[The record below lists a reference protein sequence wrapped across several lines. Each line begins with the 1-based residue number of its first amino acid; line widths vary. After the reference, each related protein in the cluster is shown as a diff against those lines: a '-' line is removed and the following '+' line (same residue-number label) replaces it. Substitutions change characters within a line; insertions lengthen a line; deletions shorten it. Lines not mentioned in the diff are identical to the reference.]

1 MAADVEP
8 FSYAGDPRITSA
20 LRVAD
25 FSLKDLM
32 QTLDIEAPAT
42 ADPNAM
48 TTVSFSGNAVVG
60 SEALSLTDM
69 TLVLDD
75 TTMIGELAVP
85 LDENGVLKFE
95 LSADS
100 INLDN
105 YMAPADEADPAAGA
119 ESFDEVEIPVELIR
133 ALKARGNIR
142 LDEAFLGPMTFTN
155 LQLGVDSGDS
165 RLRLHP
171 ITAEFFEGAYNGD
184 VRIDVSG
191 TAPSLS
197 VNESISGVSLQS
209 MAQTVFEAEN
219 ISGTIDGNFVL
230 SGRGMNLA
238 QIRSDLDGT
247 MAFELANGAL
257 EGTDV
262 WHQLRSARALY
273 KREDP
278 PEATLPPRTEFTAI
292 NVTGTV
298 TDGVFSNDDLIIEMP
313 FLRITGG
320 GTIDLDSTDIE
331 FSVQARVLQKPEFV
345 SDVSEDEMSDFTEA
359 LIPIKIRGTL
369 ASPSFSPDI
378 EAMFRREVERAIEG
392 KAEELKQN
400 LLRQLLGGAAAPDS
414 EEGDGE
420 TDETEPEE
428 EQSIEDEL
436 KNRLKDL
443 FKN

>member
-1 MAADVEP
+1 MPQQFNNPANPQVHYDTTGPEIWRDTEGKVDVFVAGVGTGGTVSGVGQFLKEKNPDIQIIAVEP
-8 FSYAGDPRITSA
+8 EESPVLSGGKMGPHMIQGIGAG
-20 LRVAD
+20 
-25 FSLKDLM
+25 F
-32 QTLDIEAPAT
+32 
-42 ADPNAM
+42 
-48 TTVSFSGNAVVG
+48 
-60 SEALSLTDM
+60 
-69 TLVLDD
+69 
-75 TTMIGELAVP
+75 
-85 LDENGVLKFE
+85 
-95 LSADS
+95 
-100 INLDN
+100 
-105 YMAPADEADPAAGA
+105 
-119 ESFDEVEIPVELIR
+119 IP
-133 ALKARGNIR
+133 
-142 LDEAFLGPMTFTN
+142 
-155 LQLGVDSGDS
+155 
-165 RLRLHP
+165 
-171 ITAEFFEGAYNGD
+171 GAYNGD

-191 TAPSLS
+191 AAPSLS

-345 SDVSEDEMSDFTEA
+345 SDVNEDEMSDFTEA

-369 ASPSFSPDI
+369 GSPSFSPDI
-378 EAMFRREVERAIEG
+378 EAMFRREVERAIED